1 MFDKMNL
8 KCEFKQASNENGNVC
23 KDGQVSFMKMPE
35 NNEDSN
41 NEIFENTYVYFNMWI
56 GCDNS

>member
-1 MFDKMNL
+1 MNL
-8 KCEFKQASNENGNVC
+8 KCEFKQALNENGNVC

-41 NEIFENTYVYFNMWI
+41 NEIFENTYVYFNM
-56 GCDNS
+56 

>member
-41 NEIFENTYVYFNMWI
+41 NEIFENTYVYFNM
-56 GCDNS
+56 